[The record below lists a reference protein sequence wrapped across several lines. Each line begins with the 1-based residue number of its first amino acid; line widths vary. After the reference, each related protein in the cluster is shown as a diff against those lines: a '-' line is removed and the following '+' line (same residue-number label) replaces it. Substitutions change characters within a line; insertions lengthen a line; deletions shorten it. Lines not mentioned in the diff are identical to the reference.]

1 MVNLGQAQSSNVSNG
16 CRSQN
21 HKMKKSDS
29 ENVVVRKDI
38 AVMVTMRLGPRLVV
52 EMLVT
57 WT

>member
-1 MVNLGQAQSSNVSNG
+1 MVNLGQAQSSNISNG

-29 ENVVVRKDI
+29 EVVVRKDI
-38 AVMVTMRLGPRLVV
+38 AVMVTMRLGPGLVV